1 MMRSDKPGRPAQ
13 EPQGIL
19 PFEIEATG
27 EPEDITAR
35 AGLPLVQETMMALG
49 VDELVREQVKI
60 RERRSGYSE
69 QEHVEAL
76 VLLLAAGGECLD
88 DLQVLGADRGL
99 LQLLGK
105 EQWPSPE
112 ASRQFLHAFHDEK
125 LLAKARREME
135 RGETALLAP
144 ESAALA
150 SLGRVLVGS
159 VRNLQRMRPGKV
171 ATLELDAT
179 CIESRKREATPLY
192 TGGRGYQPE
201 VVYWVEQDVVV
212 ADEFRDGNVPA
223 GKGPLEVVR
232 RAFGALPDSVE
243 QRRFRAD
250 SAAYEEHLLKWLAAP
265 AQRIERFT
273 VSADLCQE
281 LRSRCEALPDA
292 DWHPYESR
300 PDETVSWSEVE
311 YTPGRWTKDSAPL
324 RTLVKRIQKRQGLL
338 FANGAERLF
347 VAVVTN
353 DRATDGA
360 ELLRWHYQK
369 AGHIEI
375 VHDVLKN
382 ELGAG
387 VLPCG
392 AFGAN
397 AAWFRLCC
405 LTYNV
410 LSALKTLG
418 LPPHLADA
426 RPKRLRFSVFHI
438 PARLV
443 SHARQ
448 LLARAAAVLCEACQ
462 LLAAR
467 GRLRALWRDQRH
479 ARPMAVFRSAPVPAP
494 A

>member
-1 MMRSDKPGRPAQ
+1 MRSDKPGRPAQ

-27 EPEDITAR
+27 EPEDVTAR
-35 AGLPLVQETMMALG
+35 AGLPLVQEAMMALG

-144 ESAALA
+144 ESAALE

-223 GKGPLEVVR
+223 GKGPLEAVR
-232 RAFGALPDSVE
+232 RAFEALPDSVE

-281 LRSRCEALPDA
+281 LRTRCEALPDA

-300 PDETVSWSEVE
+300 LDETVSWSEVE
-311 YTPGRWTKDSAPL
+311 YTPGRWTKGSAPL

-479 ARPMAVFRSAPVPAP
+479 ARPTAVVRRAPLPAP